1 MRTLASITGDQLPYV
16 RRSRTTPLQPPLLH
30 PLISNFDIYLMMMK
44 TISITDIHLVLLNYL
59 TCSFIKIYMF
69 FFLYIK
75 LVENCSTQ
83 KWARTSKRSFDVAF
97 LVAPDEKLTRR
108 QRINYPII
116 DTSQSFNQS
125 VSPSSISPPVN
136 DNCFRGF
143 TSILNHHNQH
153 NQHSNNNHQQHH
165 HHNQDDII
173 SSRSAF
179 TKVNS
184 LSSYDESRSPQR
196 SSPGSPPIGGTI
208 TPPTCSI
215 KNFKYGSFSAV
226 AVAAAA
232 AAAAAAATTATTT
245 TTTPYSFIQNGHVDK
260 NINSTTPPTTIT
272 TTATTTT
279 ATTSSITDAIKL
291 RKITTNLI
299 EQSTAAA
306 AVYSNL
312 SYPPIS
318 VFPTAPT
325 TPRHFLGVNGVTGL
339 LPPSFALSLPAQNV
353 CAKCNLS
360 FRMTSDLVYH
370 MRSHHKNE
378 SVGESSRRRREEKL
392 RCPVC
397 DESFRERHHL
407 TRHMTAHQDKDSDVV
422 VDHHQQQLSQRQSSS
437 SSSTSTTLINKRRTT
452 SGLSVIHGAK

>member
-1 MRTLASITGDQLPYV
+1 MTMEDRLGTGIDRPCDASITATVAGNL
-16 RRSRTTPLQPPLLH
+16 TTNASYPLR
-30 PLISNFDIYLMMMK
+30 
-44 TISITDIHLVLLNYL
+44 
-59 TCSFIKIYMF
+59 
-69 FFLYIK
+69 
-75 LVENCSTQ
+75 
-83 KWARTSKRSFDVAF
+83 RTSKRSFDVAF

-232 AAAAAAATTATTT
+232 AAAAAAAT
-245 TTTPYSFIQNGHVDK
+245 
-260 NINSTTPPTTIT
+260 T